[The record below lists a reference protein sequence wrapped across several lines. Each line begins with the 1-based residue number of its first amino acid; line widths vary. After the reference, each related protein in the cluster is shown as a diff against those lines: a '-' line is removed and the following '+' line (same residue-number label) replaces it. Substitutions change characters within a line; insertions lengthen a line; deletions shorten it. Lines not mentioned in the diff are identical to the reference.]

1 MKQARQS
8 RVAQDVL
15 EVAPGRHAAP
25 VHALP
30 VGARHV
36 HARPQRLVGDDPGN
50 RAQIGDDVDAAGP
63 GLGLGV
69 IGAFNVLGSLF
80 FGWAGGRWS
89 KQVLLGL
96 IYISRSIVLGWYFA
110 LPPTPTSTLAFAA
123 IMGFLWL
130 GVGLLVAGS
139 VVELFGLKWQAMIQ
153 GLAFMSHQLG
163 SFMGAFGGGLIFD
176 SFQSYDLAW
185 RIGVALGLTA
195 GAVQVIYAAWRT
207 PRPAPA

>member
-1 MKQARQS
+1 LFLTTHLPSYLAICGMDPMLSAQA
-8 RVAQDVL
+8 
-15 EVAPGRHAAP
+15 
-25 VHALP
+25 
-30 VGARHV
+30 
-36 HARPQRLVGDDPGN
+36 
-50 RAQIGDDVDAAGP
+50 
-63 GLGLGV
+63 LGV
-69 IGAFNVLGSLF
+69 IGGFNVLGSLF

-96 IYISRSIVLGWYFA
+96 IYISRSIVLGWYFV
-110 LPPTPTSTLAFAA
+110 LPPTPASTLVFAA

-130 GVGLLVAGS
+130 GVGPLVAGS

-185 RIGVALGLTA
+185 RIGVALGLAA
-195 GAVQVIYAAWRT
+195 GAVQVIYAVWRT